1 MNFPFFIAK
10 RYLISK
16 KSTNVINIIS
26 IISVIGVTFGTMA
39 FVLVLS
45 VFNGL
50 EDLVSSMF
58 NSFDPDLRIES
69 AEGGSFNADTILIK
83 KVRELPEIAYS
94 SEVIEKNVLLE
105 YDKKQVIATMKAVDD
120 NFVNVTGLD
129 SMIYNGHYLLHDNSV
144 NYAIAGYGISAR
156 LGIGTDVMYAVRVW
170 APVESKGYTM
180 NIENAFNS
188 RPITIAGIFSIQQE
202 LDDKYFIVPI
212 EFARDLMNFGNKA
225 TAIEIKLIPDV
236 NPKKV
241 EKRIQKILGDG
252 FEVKNRYEQKP
263 LIYKILKTERL
274 AIIAILSFILL
285 VSSFNIIGS
294 MIMMILDKRSD
305 IGNINAIG
313 ASVEELRRIFFYQG
327 WMISLI
333 GDIIGIIIGLA
344 LALGQQYFGW
354 LKFPTSGSFVTNAYP
369 VKVAPIDVLLVFVV
383 VVIIGYIVAKY
394 PVKFISKK
402 FIEQNR
408 V

>member
-10 RYLISK
+10 RYLVSK

-39 FVLVLS
+39 FILVLS

-69 AEGGSFNADTILIK
+69 AEGGSFNVDTILIK

-120 NFVNVTGLD
+120 KFVNVSGLD
-129 SMIYNGHYLLHDNSV
+129 TMIYDGHYLLHDNSV

-156 LGIGTDVMYAVRVW
+156 LGISPDYAVRVW
-170 APVESKGYTM
+170 APIQSEGYTM
-180 NIENAFNS
+180 NIASAFNS
-188 RPITIAGIFSIQQE
+188 RAITVAGIFSIQQE

-212 EFARDLMNFGNKA
+212 EFARDLMNFGKKA
-225 TAIEIKLIPDV
+225 TAIELKLIPGESS
-236 NPKKV
+236 KKI
-241 EKRIQKILGDG
+241 EKKIQHILGDG

-313 ASVEELRRIFFYQG
+313 ANVDELRRIFFYQG

-354 LKFPTSGSFVTNAYP
+354 LKFPTSGAFMTNAYP
-369 VKVAPIDVLLVFVV
+369 VKVVPIDVLLVFVV

-394 PVKFISKK
+394 PVRFITKK
-402 FIEQNR
+402 FIAQNR